1 MMDIKKNKLQKF
13 LEFADYSSPF
23 MLGGIVWIETGS
35 LGYGLVVQFALT
47 TLVCIKRKDTE

>member
-1 MMDIKKNKLQKF
+1 MDIKNNKLQKF
-13 LEFADYSSPF
+13 LEFADYLSPF

>member
-1 MMDIKKNKLQKF
+1 MDIKKNKLQKF
-13 LEFADYSSPF
+13 FEFADYSSPF
-23 MLGGIVWIETGS
+23 MLCGIVWNETGS